1 MYLLATTVNLKERP
15 AVNKLISPNQ
25 QRLEYHSLNCS
36 QHTSLVDYSENII
49 RGEKWPFPDNDGT
62 NACTF
67 LCYKIANI
75 FHVKINNESFVFE
88 TSDLQ
93 KISDVILEYPRLIN
107 PYRNIG
113 VLADALEVKSILE
126 KVDSMVGEA
135 ELSEKIG
142 NNVDVFSN
150 TGIQNLITSIKFL
163 GNHTF
168 ESVIYT
174 CYPYSFIISAN
185 PEQYPVNSNDNGN
198 ALVILSE
205 EIWLFC
211 NALICVVITTNC

>member
-1 MYLLATTVNLKERP
+1 M
-15 AVNKLISPNQ
+15 
-25 QRLEYHSLNCS
+25 
-36 QHTSLVDYSENII
+36 
-49 RGEKWPFPDNDGT
+49 
-62 NACTF
+62 
-67 LCYKIANI
+67 
-75 FHVKINNESFVFE
+75 
-88 TSDLQ
+88 
-93 KISDVILEYPRLIN
+93 IN

-168 ESVIYT
+168 ELVIYT

-185 PEQYPVNSNDNGN
+185 PEQYPVNSNDSGN

-205 EIWLFC
+205 EI
-211 NALICVVITTNC
+211 